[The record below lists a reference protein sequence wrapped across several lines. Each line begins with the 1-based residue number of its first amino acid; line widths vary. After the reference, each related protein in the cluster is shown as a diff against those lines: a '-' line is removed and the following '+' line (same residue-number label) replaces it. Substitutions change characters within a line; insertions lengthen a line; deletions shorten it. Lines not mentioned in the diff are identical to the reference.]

1 MADGQ
6 VVIQVKSNAKD
17 AARDFDRLDRSL
29 DNTEKELKQVDK
41 AADKTDGSIISLK
54 GAAAG
59 LAGALAT
66 VELAQFS
73 KGLVDA
79 ASDAEETANKFAVV
93 FSSIQSDAENA
104 ATALAENFGLAS
116 DEAQKFLADTGDLL
130 TGFGFTQEAA
140 LDLSVQLNSLAV
152 DLASF
157 TNVEGGTQRA
167 TEALTSALFG
177 ETEAAKALGIVIT
190 QDVVKAKVDAL
201 KATGELTNESDNEAR
216 AIATLRLAYEQ
227 SKNAIG
233 DFARSQESFAN
244 QSRIAEANIRD
255 LKVALGEELLPAAT
269 GAIGIFNTLSEA
281 IRNAFSQSDTTTI
294 AGATNEVNKLE
305 QASLVLKSRLAE
317 VQAQS
322 AQTWVTR
329 GDIDKYKQ
337 QIADVNVQLAFA
349 RDNLRQLKEQQ
360 LISQDE
366 QNAEKIGGNT
376 PNELD
381 NALFAQEEEQA
392 RKKQEL
398 IDKEKELA
406 DAINNSANASDK
418 FKEKAVESFDFAG
431 SAADNFSRNAT
442 RSLFEPWEE
451 GETAA
456 DRFKQ
461 VALDTIADILAEFIA
476 AELKKQAVALVTAVL
491 TGGTSAGAGF
501 ASSFIPSAKGN
512 AFSNGSVT
520 DKFANGGAFTNSI
533 VSSPTTFPMAGGRTG
548 LMGEAGPEAIM
559 PLDRDNSGRLG
570 VQVAQTPVV
579 NNIYNNA
586 PVQVETVSRPNNQ
599 NDIYIS
605 LVNNALSSS
614 QTSVG
619 VSDALSRT
627 RQSGNYGV

>member
-6 VVIQVKSNAKD
+6 VVIQVKSNAKS

-29 DNTEKELKQVDK
+29 GNTEKELKDVDR

-54 GAAAG
+54 GAAVG

-79 ASDAEETANKFAVV
+79 ASDAEETANKFSVV
-93 FSSIQSDAENA
+93 FSSIQSDAESA
-104 ATALAENFGLAS
+104 AAALAESFGLAG
-116 DEAQKFLADTGDLL
+116 DEAQKFLSDTGDLL

-177 ETEAAKALGIVIT
+177 ETEAAKSLGIVIT
-190 QDVVKAKVDAL
+190 QDVVKAKVEAL
-201 KATGELTNESDNEAR
+201 RASGKLTDETDNEAR
-216 AIATLRLAYEQ
+216 AIATLQLAYEQ

-244 QSRIAEANIRD
+244 QSRIASANIRD
-255 LKVALGEELLPAAT
+255 LKTALGDELLPTATSLIGVFNDLTSAIKAAYAPSQQDRLRQIAFDLNEASLELKEFESNFN
-269 GAIGIFNTLSEA
+269 GAFLRAFDGLEA
-281 IRNAFSQSDTTTI
+281 SSTPAFAALTEQIRLLKEEQQALLNGEQNQGLVTQETAQSDT
-294 AGATNEVNKLE
+294 
-305 QASLVLKSRLAE
+305 
-317 VQAQS
+317 S
-322 AQTWVTR
+322 A
-329 GDIDKYKQ
+329 IDNQIEKQ
-337 QIADVNVQLAFA
+337 
-349 RDNLRQLKEQQ
+349 
-360 LISQDE
+360 
-366 QNAEKIGGNT
+366 
-376 PNELD
+376 
-381 NALFAQEEEQA
+381 
-392 RKKQEL
+392 
-398 IDKEKELA
+398 KELTE
-406 DAINNSANASDK
+406 AINQTSAATDN
-418 FKEKAVESFDFAG
+418 FKQKSIESFDFAG

-442 RSLFEPWEE
+442 SLITDPYEE

-461 VALDTIADILAEFIA
+461 VAIDTIKDILVEFLA
-476 AELKKQAVALVTAVL
+476 AELRKQAAAAFTAVL
-491 TGGTSAGAGF
+491 TGGGSLFGGAAAGATT
-501 ASSFIPSAKGN
+501 ASAKGN

-520 DKFANGGAFTNSI
+520 DKFANGGAFTNGI
-533 VSSPTTFPMAGGRTG
+533 VSSPTTFPMAGGKTG

-559 PLDRDNSGRLG
+559 PLDRDKSGRLG

-586 PVQVETVSRPNNQ
+586 PVDVQVVSRTDNE
-599 NDIYIS
+599 NDIFINQ
-605 LVNNALSSS
+605 VNSALTNS
-614 QTSVG
+614 QTSLG
-619 VSDALSRT
+619 FTEAQSRQT
-627 RQSGNYGV
+627 QFGTYGV